1 MAILSIK
8 GTRDGV
14 SIILGEGAWPDLL
27 QELSV
32 RLKGTRF
39 FRGAKVTLDAGEYV
53 LEESDLRD
61 LEKLLGQHDMGLY
74 LVIAQDAQTRA
85 AARALD
91 VRAISNDAPPVAE
104 RTPAPPTTPI
114 PTNGDGL
121 LIHRTLRSGQAVQ
134 HPGHVV
140 IIGDVNPG
148 AEVIAGGD
156 IIIWGRLR
164 GVVHAG
170 ASGDNQAV
178 VCALQLR
185 PTQLR
190 IGSHIAR
197 TPDDKKKRSSVPEM
211 AFVSAEGIVAKS
223 WDESSPIA
231 ER

>member
-14 SIILGEGAWPDLL
+14 SIILGEGVWPDLL

-39 FRGAKVTLDAGEYV
+39 FRGAKVTLDAGEYA
-53 LEESDLRD
+53 LEESDVRD

-91 VRAISNDAPPVAE
+91 VRAISSEAPAVAE
-104 RTPAPPTTPI
+104 RTSAPPTTPT
-114 PTNGDGL
+114 PAGGDGM
-121 LIHRTLRSGQAVQ
+121 LIRRTLRSGQAVQ

-197 TPDDKKKRSSVPEM
+197 TPEDKKKRSSVPEM

-223 WDESSPIA
+223 WDESTPIA